1 MSTGVQRQAFGGER
15 RVRLVSDDPYGPAQR
30 CACPCFGEAES
41 LVPRL
46 NDKPQEENE
55 KARVEA
61 LLAPLVYGD
70 SPLHHMAA
78 NDWIFIQG
86 TNRGGLSVA
95 DSLGDRLLKD
105 HGVCSSVVVLAA
117 VDLCLIMA
125 GHVAVSDSNCAVKK
139 VAKHIPAGHRGAWR
153 EEEL

>member
-46 NDKPQEENE
+46 TTATKNDKPQEENE

-70 SPLHHMAA
+70 SPLHHLAA
-78 NDWIFIQG
+78 NYWIFIQG
-86 TNRGGLSVA
+86 MNRGGLSVA

-105 HGVCSSVVVLAA
+105 HGVCAPVVVLVA
-117 VDLCLIMA
+117 VDLC
-125 GHVAVSDSNCAVKK
+125 
-139 VAKHIPAGHRGAWR
+139 
-153 EEEL
+153 